1 MATSS
6 RRKRPYHH
14 GDLEAALL
22 RAAGKLLDKE
32 GVEAL
37 SLREV
42 ARRAGVSHAA
52 PYRHFP
58 ERDALLAALAVEGF
72 EWLAVGQREAAAAGG
87 LRAMAEGFTQSLASH
102 SRRISRYVC

>member
-1 MATSS
+1 MSTLS

-14 GDLEAALL
+14 GDLEAALV

-32 GVEAL
+32 GIEAL

-58 ERDALLAALAVEGF
+58 ERDALLAARTRGRST
-72 EWLAVGQREAAAAGG
+72 GAACGRAWRGG
-87 LRAMAEGFTQSLASH
+87 APLPAMPHNEDPCKPVPSPPRPPPQ
-102 SRRISRYVC
+102 